1 MSTLTAES
9 FALHELER
17 EEPRTSDGGGLTL
30 AMKVANV
37 WEGLL
42 ATGVA
47 ACPVCG
53 DRIESAAGGGRR
65 GGRGATLP
73 LSPPPLSRGGFV
85 AFARPE
91 TGGAATEAPGGGGEN
106 RPPRK

>member
-42 ATGVA
+42 AAGA
-47 ACPVCG
+47 AGCPVCG
-53 DRIESAAGGGRR
+53 ARMVRAAGAGRCASC
-65 GGRGATLP
+65 GSG
-73 LSPPPLSRGGFV
+73 LS
-85 AFARPE
+85 
-91 TGGAATEAPGGGGEN
+91 
-106 RPPRK
+106 

>member
-9 FALHELER
+9 FAFHELER

-53 DRIESAAGGGRR
+53 DRIESAAGGGRCV
-65 GGRGATLP
+65 GCGSTLH
-73 LSPPPLSRGGFV
+73 
-85 AFARPE
+85 
-91 TGGAATEAPGGGGEN
+91 
-106 RPPRK
+106 